1 MKKKIPLLCRIKNKL
16 VMRGLLY
23 RCPSAFDSCE
33 YGFKRDEMK
42 CEKCIKHN
50 QIGKWLEFLT

>member
-16 VMRGLLY
+16 VIKGLLY
-23 RCPSAFDSCE
+23 RSSSAVYSCD

-50 QIGKWLEFLT
+50 PIGKWLEF

>member
-23 RCPSAFDSCE
+23 RRPSAFCSCD

-50 QIGKWLEFLT
+50 PIGKWLEF